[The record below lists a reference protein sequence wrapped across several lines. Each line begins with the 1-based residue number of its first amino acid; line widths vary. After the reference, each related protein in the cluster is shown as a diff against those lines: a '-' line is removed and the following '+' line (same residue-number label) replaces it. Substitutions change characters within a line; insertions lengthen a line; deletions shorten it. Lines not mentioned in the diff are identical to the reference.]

1 MFIYYY
7 VYCGMARIKLFIA
20 TIALVFIGLNMQ
32 AQEVKDGLTWYT
44 DINQVY
50 KASAQSKKPVFAFF
64 TGSDWCGWCK
74 RLQATVFSKQEFKDW
89 AKKNVILLE
98 LDFPRRTQLPEALAK
113 QNEEL
118 RNFFQVQGYPT
129 VWLFNMTKDAQ
140 NKYSIAGLGSTGYP
154 RAEGGKEAQAFIES
168 ANAILKNKAGS

>member
-1 MFIYYY
+1 
-7 VYCGMARIKLFIA
+7 MAHIKTFIA
-20 TIALVFIGLNMQ
+20 AIALICMGFNIQ

-50 KASAQSKKPVFAFF
+50 KVSTQSKKPVFAFF

-74 RLQATVFSKQEFKDW
+74 RLQATVFSKQEFKTW

-98 LDFPRRTQLPEALAK
+98 LDFPRKTQLPEAQAK

-129 VWLFNMTKDAQ
+129 VWFFNMTKDKA

-154 RAEGGKEAQAFIES
+154 RAESGKEAQAFLEN
-168 ANAILKNKAGS
+168 ANAILKKAGS